1 MSLLSTRNLVVL
13 VAISCIA
20 LVALLSV
27 GSQAAAVAKIIASTT
42 FIALAIQVG
51 GFSSTYGRLIL
62 LGLCLSWF
70 GDVFLINSSQIAFL
84 AGLVAFL
91 LAHVAYIA
99 AFIARGINIRWA
111 LSAALPVAAI
121 AVVASIW
128 LSPHVAPYLLIPVRV
143 YTAVIS
149 FMVIG
154 AIGTRGR
161 GAPALILVGALLFF
175 TSDLSVAALRLVQSD
190 FPTYVWGLPFYYAGQ
205 VCLALSASQSRSH

>member
-1 MSLLSTRNLVVL
+1 MTLLSTRNLVVL

-51 GFSSTYGRLIL
+51 CFSSTYGWLIL
-62 LGLCLSWF
+62 LGLCFSWF
-70 GDVFLINSSQIAFL
+70 GDVFLISSSQTAFL
-84 AGLVAFL
+84 AGLLAFL

-99 AFIARGINIRWA
+99 AFVARGINIRWA
-111 LSAALPVAAI
+111 LTAALPVAAI
-121 AVVASIW
+121 AVAVLIW

-175 TSDLSVAALRLVQSD
+175 TSDLSVAALRLVQTD
-190 FPTYVWGLPFYYAGQ
+190 FPTYVLGLPFYYAGQ